1 MEVASKAFIVM
12 GRILKASYDE
22 LFLCVFMSIA
32 WWIGTILII
41 PAASVT
47 QAMHHVAN
55 RMANYQRVNNGFFWD
70 VLWKNFGRSWL
81 LYLFHLLM
89 PAAVLMNIWF
99 YINGQNSWM
108 RIIGIAWLWIMIL
121 AMMMM
126 QYFFPL
132 FWQQD
137 EPSLKLVLRNS
148 FLLAVR
154 YPLYTFLMLIFHSV
168 FLLLSIGLTL
178 PLILLAPAVL
188 AIGANFAAAG
198 ILQEMD
204 LAPQPPVITK

>member
-1 MEVASKAFIVM
+1 MASKAFIVM
-12 GRILKASYDE
+12 GRVIKAGYDE

-41 PAASVT
+41 PAAPVT
-47 QAMHHVAN
+47 MAMHHVAN
-55 RMANYQRVNNGFFWD
+55 RMANYTRVNNSFFWE
-70 VLWKNFGRSWL
+70 VLWKNFGRGWL
-81 LYLFHLLM
+81 LYLLHLLL
-89 PAAVLMNIWF
+89 PAAVLMNVWF
-99 YINGQNSWM
+99 YTGSEAAWM
-108 RIIGIAWLWIMIL
+108 RIFGIAWLWIFVLILMMI
-121 AMMMM
+121 
-126 QYFFPL
+126 QFFFPL

-154 YPLYTFLMLIFHSV
+154 YPVYTFLMLLFQVV
-168 FLLLSIGLTL
+168 FLALSAALTL
-178 PLILLAPAVL
+178 PLILLAPAVM
-188 AIGANFAAAG
+188 AIGANFATNG

>member
-1 MEVASKAFIVM
+1 MASKAFIVM
-12 GRILKASYDE
+12 GRTLKAGYEE

-41 PAASVT
+41 PAAPVT

-55 RMANYQRVNNGFFWD
+55 RMANYQRVNNGFYWE

-81 LYLFHLLM
+81 LYLFHLLL
-89 PAAVLMNIWF
+89 PAAIAMNIWF
-99 YINGQNSWM
+99 YINGGTSWM

-121 AMMMM
+121 IMMML

-137 EPSLKLVLRNS
+137 EPNLKLVLRNA

-154 YPLYTFLMLIFHSV
+154 YPLYTLLMLLFQMT
-168 FLLLSIGLTL
+168 FLLLSFGLML
-178 PLILLAPAVL
+178 PLILLTPAVM

-198 ILQEMD
+198 LLQEMD
-204 LAPQPPVITK
+204 LAPEPPVISK